1 MRKLVFSGMF
11 FLAATGIAQAAEPLG
26 EWRDEDSNATIRI
39 VDCNSRIWG
48 IIASEKTPGTI
59 DKNNPDKTKRTR
71 ATLGMPILLNM
82 KKDAD
87 EKDRWEGEIYDPIRG
102 KIFSSSIQVKSANA
116 LRVEGCVAM
125 VLCGGQ
131 TWTRVEP
138 GTSGFTYAP
147 ILAKST
153 TTAPAP
159 GAKAATTA
167 PPAPFPAP
175 VGAPKP
181 TVHAAPKAATAGAK
195 TGLTGAPVDPVTADI
210 CAIPEIVS
218 APAK

>member
-11 FLAATGIAQAAEPLG
+11 FLAAVGTAHAADPLG
-26 EWRDEDSNATIRI
+26 EWRDEDNKATIRI

-59 DKNNPDKTKRTR
+59 DKNNPDKAKRTR
-71 ATLGMPILLNM
+71 ATAGIPILINM
-82 KKDAD
+82 KKDEE

-102 KIFSSSIQVKSANA
+102 KNFSSSIQVKSANT
-116 LRVEGCVAM
+116 LRVEGCMAM

-138 GTSGFTYAP
+138 GMSGFTYAP
-147 ILAKST
+147 IVASKT
-153 TTAPAP
+153 TSAAP
-159 GAKAATTA
+159 GAAPAGAPKATGS
-167 PPAPFPAP
+167 PFPAP
-175 VGAPKP
+175 IGTSK
-181 TVHAAPKAATAGAK
+181 TAAPKAGAAKAGDS
-195 TGLTGAPVDPVTADI
+195 VSHDI
-210 CAIPEIVS
+210 CMLPEIAS